1 MGKNGGAC
9 GCVLHMRGGYR
20 DSDIVRHYVLV
31 MTPAPQGV
39 EEHEL
44 LRAIHVLS
52 TRLAPLLLA
61 PIPALL
67 VLLQPSS
74 SCPYPAQ
81 QLPSPAHTEM
91 RVYLSSTNSFHL

>member
-9 GCVLHMRGGYR
+9 GRVLHMRGGYR

-52 TRLAPLLLA
+52 TCLAPLHFLPPSL
-61 PIPALL
+61 
-67 VLLQPSS
+67 PSS
-74 SCPYPAQ
+74 SCCSHPPLTPTPHSSC
-81 QLPSPAHTEM
+81 LPLRT
-91 RVYLSSTNSFHL
+91 LK

>member
-9 GCVLHMRGGYR
+9 GGVLHMRGGYR

-44 LRAIHVLS
+44 LGAVHVLS
-52 TRLAPLLLA
+52 TRLAPLHFLPPSL
-61 PIPALL
+61 
-67 VLLQPSS
+67 PSS
-74 SCPYPAQ
+74 SCCSHPPLTPTAHSSC
-81 QLPSPAHTEM
+81 LPLRT
-91 RVYLSSTNSFHL
+91 LK